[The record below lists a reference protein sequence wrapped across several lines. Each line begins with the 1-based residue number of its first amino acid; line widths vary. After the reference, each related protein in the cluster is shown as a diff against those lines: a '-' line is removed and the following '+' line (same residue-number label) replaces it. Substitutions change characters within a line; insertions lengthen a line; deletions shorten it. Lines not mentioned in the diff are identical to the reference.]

1 MQIEIRSLNDP
12 HRILLHPADF
22 IGLESDLVMVVMG
35 LDDGHMGAGMMG
47 SGRQQGDRT
56 YWNTDRYEREYRA
69 RQQFEEDTRSLR
81 RDIDET
87 QKALDRELDR
97 SNPDVPKVK
106 RLHKELGYLQDK
118 LEYEQRRY
126 DQFRQEEAGRYDDR
140 DYPRNW

>member
-1 MQIEIRSLNDP
+1 MKKMIIAALSVA
-12 HRILLHPADF
+12 LLF
-22 IGLESDLVMVVMG
+22 IAPGVWAGMG
-35 LDDGHMGAGMMG
+35 GGMGGGYGGGHMGGGMMG

-69 RQQFEEDTRSLR
+69 RQQYEEDTRSLR

-140 DYPRNW
+140 DYPRNR